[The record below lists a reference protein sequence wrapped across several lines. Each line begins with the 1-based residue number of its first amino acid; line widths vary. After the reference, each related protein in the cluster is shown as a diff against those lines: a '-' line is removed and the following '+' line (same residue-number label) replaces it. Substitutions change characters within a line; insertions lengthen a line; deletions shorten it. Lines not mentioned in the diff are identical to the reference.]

1 MKFTRLQMV
10 NFGPYNGTH
19 EMPLDVKPD
28 TPIIVVH
35 GENMRGKTSLFNAFR
50 WCLYGIAKGREG
62 EILTPTDLFNSVAL
76 EEGSTEASVQL
87 HFEHDEQV
95 YVATRRILV
104 EGDGPHRRFAPRW
117 ALQVGSTV
125 VSQEA
130 ATRTIAAIMD
140 ERISQFF
147 LFDGEMLREYERLL
161 HTQTTESDAVKDS
174 IDAILGVPA
183 LRVLHDDLDLLAQQA
198 YERHTKRN
206 NADKAA
212 AKAETEYMEAQL
224 KLGQNDDSLR
234 KVQDSLV
241 RLNIERRSL
250 REQLAGMQ
258 KAQVTVTKIETL
270 EGLIVQ
276 DRDAVLKLRARIQ
289 ELLRNGWWLPVSSI
303 VERQLDETLAGL
315 KEANERE
322 GSVKGLTE
330 RANNLRLSLN
340 DGNCKTCGRAL
351 PDETLRP
358 IREMLAETEAEIR
371 RLCEPVSPSV
381 SELVMRQGALRPFS
395 RPPTGGALR
404 ATESNMRALEQ
415 KNRMRRTEVTE
426 LESLLR
432 GDESAEIRA
441 KQAQHEQVTKDIGKA
456 EDQHNRGK
464 DEADRLRS
472 LMTTLQRK
480 RAKGA
485 VKGDS
490 AAVEQA
496 SLQALSDLFGEAV
509 GKFRMQMKEEVG
521 KEASKEF
528 MSLTSEKDYQG
539 LVINDQY
546 GLRILDEKGG
556 ILPVRSAGAEQIVA
570 LSLIGALNKCAIR
583 RGPVVMDTPFGR
595 LDETHRGNIL
605 KWVPS
610 VGEQILLL
618 VQSGEIRGSEDLRE
632 IQHLIQSEYR
642 IVRDGSPRKSK
653 LVQL

>member
-1 MKFTRLQMV
+1 MKFTRLQMLD
-10 NFGPYNGTH
+10 FGPFHGTH
-19 EMPLDVKPD
+19 EMLLDVGKN

-50 WCLYGIAKGREG
+50 WCLYGVARGRES
-62 EILTPTDLFNSVAL
+62 ELLSLNDLFNSVAL

-87 HFEHDEQV
+87 HFEHEEEV

-104 EGDGPHRRFAPRW
+104 ENNGPHPKFITRW
-117 ALQVGSTV
+117 TLQVGSTV
-125 VSQEA
+125 VNQDA
-130 ATRTIAAIMD
+130 ATRTVAAIMD
-140 ERISQFF
+140 ERISRFF

-161 HTQTTESDAVKDS
+161 HSQTTESEAVKDS
-174 IDAILGVPA
+174 IDSILGVPA

-212 AKAETEYMEAQL
+212 AKAETDYMEAQL
-224 KLGQNDDSLR
+224 QLGQTEKSLR
-234 KVQDSLV
+234 KVQDTLV

-250 REQLAGMQ
+250 REQLSGMQ
-258 KAQVTVTKIETL
+258 KAQVTITKIESL
-270 EGLIVQ
+270 EGLVVQ
-276 DRDAVLKLRARIQ
+276 DRDTVLKQRANIQ
-289 ELLRNGWWLPVSSI
+289 DLLRNGWWLPVSSI
-303 VERQLDETLAGL
+303 VEKHLDDTLAGL
-315 KEANERE
+315 KQANDKE
-322 GSVKGLTE
+322 GAIKGLTE

-340 DGNCKTCGRAL
+340 DGKCKTCGQAL
-351 PDETLRP
+351 PEKNLRP
-358 IREMLAETEAEIR
+358 IRESLAATEAEIR
-371 RLCEPVSPSV
+371 RLSEPVSPSV
-381 SELVMRQGALRPFS
+381 AELVTRQSALRPFS
-395 RPPTGGALR
+395 RPPTAGALR
-404 ATESNMRALEQ
+404 ATELNMRSLEQ
-415 KNRMRRTEVTE
+415 KNRMRKTEIKE
-426 LESLLR
+426 LEGLLR

-456 EDQHNRGK
+456 EDQNLRGK
-464 DEADRLRS
+464 LEADRLRGLLTS
-472 LMTTLQRK
+472 LQRK

-509 GKFRMQMKEEVG
+509 GRFRTQMKEEVG
-521 KEASKEF
+521 REASKEF
-528 MSLTSEKDYQG
+528 MALTSEKDYQG

-556 ILPVRSAGAEQIVA
+556 VLPIRSAGAEQIVA

-618 VQSGEIRGSEDLRE
+618 VQSGEIRDAEDLRG
-632 IQHLIQSEYR
+632 IQHLIQAEYR

-653 LVQL
+653 LVKL